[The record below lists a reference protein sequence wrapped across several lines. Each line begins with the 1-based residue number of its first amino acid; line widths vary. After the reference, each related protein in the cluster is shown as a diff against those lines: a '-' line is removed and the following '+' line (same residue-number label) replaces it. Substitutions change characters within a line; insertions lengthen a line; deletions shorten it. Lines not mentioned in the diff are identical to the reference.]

1 MDRLRGSINIV
12 GSPSLQ
18 VHIHDFKRLCIRYVK
33 ITSAL
38 NMGILF
44 PCLHSPQ
51 HRVRAY
57 TEFTL
62 HQVLEPSREDLK
74 QVGG

>member
-1 MDRLRGSINIV
+1 MDRLHGSINIV

-18 VHIHDFKRLCIRYVK
+18 VHVHDFKRLCIRHVK
-33 ITSAL
+33 IMPAL
-38 NMGILF
+38 DMGILF
-44 PCLHSPQ
+44 PCLCRQQ

-62 HQVLEPSREDLK
+62 HRVLEPSREDLK

>member
-1 MDRLRGSINIV
+1 MDRLCGSINIV

-18 VHIHDFKRLCIRYVK
+18 IHVRDFKRLCIRHEK
-33 ITSAL
+33 IMSAL

-57 TEFTL
+57 TAFAL
-62 HQVLEPSREDLK
+62 HRVLEPSREDLK
-74 QVGG
+74 QVGE